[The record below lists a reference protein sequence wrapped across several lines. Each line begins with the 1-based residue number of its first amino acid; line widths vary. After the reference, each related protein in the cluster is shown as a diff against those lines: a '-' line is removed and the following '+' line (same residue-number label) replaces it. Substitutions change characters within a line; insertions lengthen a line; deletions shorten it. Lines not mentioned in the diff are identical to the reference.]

1 MEGLKDYEHIH
12 VLGSDDP
19 DNHTGIVAFTIDNVH
34 PHDVSEI
41 LSSMNNKDFRISMC
55 TVTYDDNHNPL
66 CVLGLI
72 EAIEEDPKL
81 NCVVNALIRNFN
93 SVYYVDIDTE
103 QVYPY
108 KINPAVRSMLN
119 NSLDSIPLYSDL
131 MKEYIDNG
139 IVADFQDHHY
149 PSEMAVD
156 AMIQTYLL
164 DNDEDALDTFL
175 KKFDTEWVRYN
186 RDIIEKVKRYQ
197 EGE

>member
-1 MEGLKDYEHIH
+1 MF
-12 VLGSDDP
+12 
-19 DNHTGIVAFTIDNVH
+19 NAIDNGCES
-34 PHDVSEI
+34 VSEI

-119 NSLDSIPLYSDL
+119 NSLNSIPLYSDL
-131 MKEYIDNG
+131 MKEYIDKTVVNEEKRRHLWRHPL
-139 IVADFQDHHY
+139 IIFVNNLRLRILTSMITALCVTAALLTAV
-149 PSEMAVD
+149 PS
-156 AMIQTYLL
+156 LL
-164 DNDEDALDTFL
+164 
-175 KKFDTEWVRYN
+175 
-186 RDIIEKVKRYQ
+186 I
-197 EGE
+197 